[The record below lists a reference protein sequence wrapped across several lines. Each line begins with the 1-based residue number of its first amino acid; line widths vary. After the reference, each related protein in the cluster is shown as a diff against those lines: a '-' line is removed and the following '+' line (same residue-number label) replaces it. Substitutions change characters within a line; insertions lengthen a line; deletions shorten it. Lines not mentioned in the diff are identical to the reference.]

1 MSIKTLDNLVLLES
15 MWVKDTSTRMRV
27 FNGQIF
33 DVIHERY
40 SAGNKERHNEFL
52 AYNFNRLNTLAYFD
66 DEITNEEFQLW
77 INKYD
82 SNMVLLAEKER
93 TDKKA
98 FPEDDENDN

>member
-33 DVIHERY
+33 EDILNKY
-40 SAGNKERHNEFL
+40 SKDNKDWCDEYL

-77 INKYD
+77 INEYD
-82 SNMVLLAEKER
+82 GNVVLLAEKER

-98 FPEDDENDN
+98 FPEDE